1 MNGLFIGLTTLDLI
15 YLTDHFPHSNEKIVA
30 IDETIAVGGPA
41 TNAAIT
47 FGYFGNQA
55 TLLSVIGNHPIS
67 QLIRAE
73 LDDYSI
79 NVLDLNPYRR
89 QPLSTSSIIVN
100 KITGE
105 RAVVSINA
113 TKSKAVI
120 DDNLFCKI
128 LQGIDIILVDGHQ
141 ISTSVM
147 IAKEAQRL
155 KIPVVLDGGS
165 WKPGLL
171 EVLPYVDYAIC
182 SENFYPPNCLDSL
195 DVYYYLREIKI
206 PYIAITKGA
215 KPVQYWTEEESGNV
229 EVLKI
234 KAVDTLGAGDIFH
247 GAFCHSILEHNF
259 KDSIAKAS
267 QVASIACQ
275 YFGPRQWMYKIVN
288 D

>member
-15 YLTDHFPHSNEKIVA
+15 YLTDHFPRNNEKIVA
-30 IDETIAVGGPA
+30 IDETISAGGPA

-47 FGYFGNQA
+47 FKYFGNQA

-67 QLIRAE
+67 KLIYAE
-73 LDDYSI
+73 LNDHSI
-79 NVLDLNPYRR
+79 DIFDLNPY
-89 QPLSTSSIIVN
+89 QQKPLSTSSIIVS
-100 KITGE
+100 KATGE
-105 RAVVSINA
+105 RAVVSVNA
-113 TKSKAVI
+113 TKSKAIVNNRLFLKKLQDI
-120 DDNLFCKI
+120 DV
-128 LQGIDIILVDGHQ
+128 ILVDGHQ
-141 ISTSVM
+141 ISTSII

-165 WKPGLL
+165 WKPELPK
-171 EVLPYVDYAIC
+171 VLPYVNYAIC
-182 SENFYPPNCLDSL
+182 SENFYPPNCLNSL
-195 DVYYYLREIKI
+195 DVFHYLKEIKI

-215 KPVQYWTEEESGNV
+215 NPVQYWTKEESGNV
-229 EVLKI
+229 EVSNI

-247 GAFCHSILEHNF
+247 GAFCHFILKHNF

-275 YFGPRQWMYKIVN
+275 YFGPRQWMSKIVN